1 MAKRICFIS
10 NINGYPLYKEAEIEF
25 KYFNGFSLQQK
36 QKSISSMHL
45 SINNSYPNLKVLEV
59 STKSNIPLGVELSAF
74 NLKFYDE
81 LNSKEFPLENI
92 FQSSK
97 IFEKGGP
104 YRDLLYV
111 QPKEAKRDERLK
123 TSGRLIG
130 FNFNN
135 IIWESEPKSMF
146 YDWLYIKALTRNERL
161 SKAIIKYEAFTDIE
175 FNHEKSYNCQA
186 RSAAIF
192 VSLFKLGK
200 LEETLNDNGT
210 FKKIYS
216 VSTNENSQITFI

>member
-1 MAKRICFIS
+1 M
-10 NINGYPLYKEAEIEF
+10 
-25 KYFNGFSLQQK
+25 
-36 QKSISSMHL
+36 
-45 SINNSYPNLKVLEV
+45 
-59 STKSNIPLGVELSAF
+59 ELSAF

-81 LNSKEFPLENI
+81 LTNKEYPLENI

-97 IFEKGGP
+97 VFEEGGP

-111 QPKEAKRDERLK
+111 HPKDAKRDERLK
-123 TSGRLIG
+123 VSGRLVG
-130 FNFNN
+130 FNYNDIVWDN
-135 IIWESEPKSMF
+135 EPKSMF
-146 YDWLYIKALTRNERL
+146 YDWIYIRALMRNIRL
-161 SKAIIKYEAFTDIE
+161 SKAIIEYEAFTDIE

-200 LEETLNDNGT
+200 IEKALSDNEI

-216 VSTNENSQITFI
+216 DSKNGSMQLDFL